1 MSVRSASSQGS
12 SQGPTHG
19 VPSGEAAARPAPLE
33 PGSRTPGAAPWRLEL
48 FTRSGFVDVE
58 GQHLVAAA
66 RELGVGELDNAR
78 LGRGYLLPPALTRAE
93 VEHIARELLVDPVLD
108 ELHLY
113 APGESPAAPK
123 NARRVLVARKPGVMD
138 TVAATIERTL
148 GRAKL
153 LPDSGS
159 RHVSTFRAWELTGKL
174 DDAQLAELARRLLGN
189 ETIEDVRIGD
199 ERLPYGP
206 PPPGPV
212 HGRIDVPLTRADD
225 ARLTAISTDG
235 ALSLDLFEMR
245 AIQAHYRELGREPSA
260 CELETLAQTWSEHCK
275 HKTFAGPVDFDGEH
289 IDNLLSATIKR
300 ATREL
305 DRDWCISVFHDNA
318 GIIAFDDS
326 EGGWDLAFKVET
338 HNHPSAIDPYGGA
351 GTGVGGVIRDILG
364 VGLGARPI
372 ANTDCFFVGPLDL
385 PREDVPKGS
394 MHPARILRGMV
405 AGVRDY
411 GNRMGIPTVNG
422 GVWVHPAYV
431 GNPLVYC
438 GTVGLIPRRFATKK
452 VEPGD
457 LVLVVGGRTGRDG
470 IHGATF
476 SSLELSEESETVSS
490 AAVQIGDPITEKRVL
505 DGLLR
510 ARDAGLYRALTDCGA
525 GGLSSA
531 VGEMGEHTGA
541 EVALETV
548 PLKYPGLAPEEI
560 WISEAQERMVL
571 AVPPEHLDA
580 CRAMFAAEDV
590 ETAVIGRFTDT
601 GKLVLTWHGEVV
613 GELAMGFLHGGTP
626 KRVRKATWSAPDF
639 ADPGCPPCADAEETL
654 LALLGDPNIASKEWI
669 VRQYDHEVQGMSVLK
684 ALVGPGGDGPGDGA
698 VLQPLPHSR
707 RGAAITSGAQ
717 PFLGELD
724 PYRMALASID
734 EALRN
739 AVAVG
744 GDPDRTAILDN
755 FSWGNCEKPDR
766 LGALVLAARAC
777 YDGALA
783 YGTPFISGK
792 DSLNNEYRVGD
803 RTLAIPPTLLISALS
818 IVPDVSRS
826 VTMDLKA
833 PGNLVFQVGRTTGEL
848 GGSRYLAQLGLDGG
862 TVPAPDLAE
871 APRVLRALHAAI
883 AAGHVRACH
892 DLSEGG
898 LAVAAAE
905 CAFAGRNGL
914 ELDLRAVP
922 CAPLPEDC
930 DADAARL
937 FAESCTRFLVE
948 VEPAAREAF
957 ERALEGV
964 PCALVG
970 RVVSEPTLRIRGV
983 DGDKVLDVPLD
994 DLRRAHQGSFHG

>member
-1 MSVRSASSQGS
+1 MSVRTGSSQGS
-12 SQGPTHG
+12 APHAGASSAPIPERQGAG
-19 VPSGEAAARPAPLE
+19 GEQ
-33 PGSRTPGAAPWRLEL
+33 PGSAPWRLEL
-48 FTRSGFVDVE
+48 FARAGTEDVE
-58 GQHLVAAA
+58 GRHLLTAA
-66 RELGVGELDNAR
+66 RELGLAGLVGAR
-78 LGRGYLLPPALTRAE
+78 LGRGYLLPPGLTRAQ
-93 VEHIARELLVDPVLD
+93 VDHIARELLVDPVQDQLR
-108 ELHLY
+108 LY
-113 APGESPAAPK
+113 TPGEDPAPPVG
-123 NARRVLVARKPGVMD
+123 ARRVLVARKPGVMD
-138 TVAATIERTL
+138 TVAATIERAL
-148 GRAKL
+148 SRAGL
-153 LPDSGS
+153 LPVDGP
-159 RHVSTFRAWELTGKL
+159 RHVSTFRAWEFSGSLS
-174 DDAQLAELARRLLGN
+174 DADLGELARRLLGN

-212 HGRIDVPLTRADD
+212 HGRIVVPLLDADD
-225 ARLTAISTDG
+225 ARLAALSAEG
-235 ALSLDLFEMR
+235 ALSLDHFEMR
-245 AIQAHYRELGREPSA
+245 AIQAHYRELGRERSA

-275 HKTFAGPVDFDGEH
+275 HKTFAGPVDFEGER

-305 DRDWCISVFHDNA
+305 DRDWCVSVFHDNA
-318 GIIAFDDS
+318 GIIAFAAGD
-326 EGGWDLAFKVET
+326 EAEPEGWDLAFKVET

-411 GNRMGIPTVNG
+411 GNRMGIPTVSG

-438 GTVGLIPRRFATKK
+438 GTVGLIPRRFANKR

-457 LVLVVGGRTGRDG
+457 LILVVGGRTGRDG

-476 SSLELSEESETVSS
+476 SSLELSEESERVSS

-531 VGEMGEHTGA
+531 VGEMGQHTGA
-541 EVALETV
+541 EVALESV

-571 AVPPEHLDA
+571 AVPPGDLDA
-580 CRAMFAAEDV
+580 CQAIFDAEDV

-601 GKLVLTWHGEVV
+601 GVLRLTWHGEVV
-613 GELAMGFLHGGTP
+613 GELGMEFLHEGTP
-626 KRVRKATWSAPDF
+626 KRVRQATWSAPAL
-639 ADPGCPPCADAEETL
+639 ADPACPPCADPEATL
-654 LALLGDPNIASKEWI
+654 LALLGDPSIASKEWI

-684 ALVGPGGDGPGDGA
+684 PLVGPGGDGPGDGA
-698 VLQPLPHSR
+698 VLQPLPNSR
-707 RGAAITSGAQ
+707 RGAAITCGAQ

-744 GDPDRTAILDN
+744 GDPERTAILDN

-777 YDGALA
+777 LDGALA

-792 DSLNNEYRVGD
+792 DSLNNEYRVGE
-803 RTLAIPPTLLISALS
+803 RTLAIPPTLLISALA
-818 IVPDVSRS
+818 IVPDVGKS
-826 VTMDLKA
+826 VSMDLKQ
-833 PGNLVFQVGRTTGEL
+833 PGNLVYLVGRTRPEL
-848 GGSRYLAQLGLDGG
+848 GGSRYLALLGLEGG

-871 APRVLRALHAAI
+871 APRILRDLHAAM
-883 AAGHVRACH
+883 AAGLVRSCH

-914 ELDLRAVP
+914 ELDLAAVP
-922 CAPLPEDC
+922 CAPLPTGYDGL
-930 DADAARL
+930 ATRL

-948 VEPAAREAF
+948 VETGRREAF
-957 ERALEGV
+957 ERALAGV

-970 RVVSEPTLRIRGV
+970 RVVSEPHLRINDDAGSA
-983 DGDKVLDVPLD
+983 LISLPLEE
-994 DLRRAHQGSFHG
+994 LRRAHQGAFQG